1 MVQYSQHLSREERIL
16 KRICTALLAL
26 LLLLGGAVAEED
38 IFAVNISPTPTVE
51 ATPGVPSLR
60 LGISEYTYAVWEN
73 TTLGVRFAYP
83 SHWEQTPGRRSICY
97 EEPVGEGE
105 VPARMVVSVKQLD
118 DRADEDEMTSQLS
131 QLVYAIFSQFD
142 SYEIGNLI
150 TDVPFMGKTAYSTIY
165 RGYKGDDVIQGTVIM
180 ANVGTKIYAFHFS
193 CAADDYD
200 DMETV
205 MYYLRTHV
213 EAKNN

>member
-1 MVQYSQHLSREERIL
+1 M
-16 KRICTALLAL
+16 KRICAALLAL
-26 LLLLGGAVAEED
+26 LLLLGGAGAEED

-51 ATPGVPSLR
+51 ATSGVPSLR
-60 LGISEYTYAVWEN
+60 LGISEYTYAILEN
-73 TTLGVRFAYP
+73 ETLGVRFAYP

-118 DRADEDEMTSQLS
+118 DRADEDEMTGQLS
-131 QLVYAIFSQFD
+131 QLVYAIFDQFD

-150 TDVPFMGKTAYSTIY
+150 TDVPFMNKTAYSTIY
-165 RGYKGDDVIQGTVIM
+165 RGYKGDDIIQGTVII

-213 EAKNN
+213 EAKNS

>member
-1 MVQYSQHLSREERIL
+1 M
-16 KRICTALLAL
+16 KRICAALLAL
-26 LLLLGGAVAEED
+26 LLLLGGAGAEED

-51 ATPGVPSLR
+51 ATSGVPSLR
-60 LGISEYTYAVWEN
+60 LGISEYTYAILEN
-73 TTLGVRFAYP
+73 ETLGVRFAYP

-118 DRADEDEMTSQLS
+118 DRADEDEMTGQLS
-131 QLVYAIFSQFD
+131 QLVYAIFDQFD

-150 TDVPFMGKTAYSTIY
+150 TDVPFMNKTAYSTIY
-165 RGYKGDDVIQGTVIM
+165 RGYKGDDVIQGTVII

-213 EAKNN
+213 EAKNS

>member
-1 MVQYSQHLSREERIL
+1 M
-16 KRICTALLAL
+16 KRICAALLAL
-26 LLLLGGAVAEED
+26 LLLLGGAGAEED

-51 ATPGVPSLR
+51 ATSGVPSLR
-60 LGISEYTYAVWEN
+60 LGISEYTYAILEN
-73 TTLGVRFAYP
+73 ETLGVRFAYP

-97 EEPVGEGE
+97 EEPVAEGE

-118 DRADEDEMTSQLS
+118 DRADEDEMTGQLS
-131 QLVYAIFSQFD
+131 QLVYAIFDQFD

-150 TDVPFMGKTAYSTIY
+150 TDVPFMNKTAYSTIY
-165 RGYKGDDVIQGTVIM
+165 RGYKGDDVIQGSVII

>member
-1 MVQYSQHLSREERIL
+1 M
-16 KRICTALLAL
+16 KRICAALLAL
-26 LLLLGGAVAEED
+26 LLLLGGAGAEED

-51 ATPGVPSLR
+51 ATSGVPSLR
-60 LGISEYTYAVWEN
+60 LGISEYTYAILEN
-73 TTLGVRFAYP
+73 ETLGVRFAYP

-118 DRADEDEMTSQLS
+118 DRADEDEMTGQLS
-131 QLVYAIFSQFD
+131 QLVYAIFDQFD

-165 RGYKGDDVIQGTVIM
+165 RGYKGDDVIQGSVII

>member
-1 MVQYSQHLSREERIL
+1 M

-51 ATPGVPSLR
+51 TTPGVPSLR

-118 DRADEDEMTSQLS
+118 DRADEDEMKYLHQHLFWRVDKLKAGPGELPCEGDELWIRIPPDKVY
-131 QLVYAIFSQFD
+131 LVS
-142 SYEIGNLI
+142 
-150 TDVPFMGKTAYSTIY
+150 
-165 RGYKGDDVIQGTVIM
+165 R
-180 ANVGTKIYAFHFS
+180 
-193 CAADDYD
+193 
-200 DMETV
+200 
-205 MYYLRTHV
+205 
-213 EAKNN
+213 